1 MALKI
6 GERIGDYEIVE
17 LLGTGGMG
25 TVYRA
30 RNAITHREE
39 ALKVVLPELRWDPD
53 LAERFAREIRIQ
65 ASLDH
70 PNIAA
75 LRTALRLGDQL
86 LMVIELID
94 GITLDQRLR
103 ASRIELVQ
111 GVGWMVETL
120 TALAYAHGR
129 GILHCDVK
137 PGNIMI
143 TTQNKVKLMDFGIA
157 RSMADSGMTRGGMAL
172 GSRNYIAP
180 ELIQGEEPDARSD
193 IYSVGATLYEVV
205 TGEKAFQGKTDY
217 EVMKAHLEHQPPS
230 PETRNPDVSP
240 DLGRAIMRAISKR
253 REERFQTADEFLLAL
268 KRVGSLTV
276 PLKPESAVA
285 AVASSATSVRMGK
298 TASATSPQ
306 GPSSTTK
313 RTWDEATLNRITKEL
328 SKYVGPLARV
338 LVNRAAKTCTSVSEL
353 YDTLANEIPSWE
365 DRERFMENRPPRI

>member
-6 GERIGDYEIVE
+6 GERIGDYEIEE
-17 LLGTGGMG
+17 LLGAGGMG

-39 ALKVVLPELRWDPD
+39 ALKVLLPELPWDPD
-53 LAERFAREIRIQ
+53 RADRFAREIRIQ

-94 GITLDQRLR
+94 GITLEQRLR

-111 GVGWMVETL
+111 GVGWMVDTL
-120 TALAYAHGR
+120 TALAYAHSR

-143 TTQNKVKLMDFGIA
+143 TAENKVKLMDFGIA
-157 RSMADSGMTRGGMAL
+157 RSMTDSGMTRGGMAL
-172 GSRNYIAP
+172 GSINYIAP

-205 TGEKAFQGKTDY
+205 TGDKAFQGMTDY
-217 EVMKAHLEHQPPS
+217 EVMKGHLEYQPPS
-230 PETRNPDVSP
+230 PEVRNPNVSP
-240 DLGRAIMRAISKR
+240 DLRRAIMRAISKR

-268 KRVGSLTV
+268 KRVGGLTV
-276 PLKPESAVA
+276 PLKPESAAA
-285 AVASSATSVRMGK
+285 AVTSSATPVRIGK

-306 GPSSTTK
+306 VPSSTSK
-313 RTWDEATLNRITKEL
+313 RTWDEATLNRISKEL
-328 SKYVGPLARV
+328 GKYVGPLARV
-338 LVNRAAKTCTSVSEL
+338 LVNRAAKTCTSMSEL

-365 DRERFMENRPPRI
+365 DRERFIENRPF

>member
-1 MALKI
+1 MDLKI
-6 GERIGDYEIVE
+6 GERIGDYEIEE
-17 LLGTGGMG
+17 LLGAGGMG

-30 RNAITHREE
+30 RNAITHRKE
-39 ALKVVLPELRWDPD
+39 ALKVLLPELSWDPD
-53 LAERFAREIRIQ
+53 RADRFAREIRIQ

-94 GITLDQRLR
+94 GITLEQRLR

-120 TALAYAHGR
+120 AALAYAHGR

-143 TTQNKVKLMDFGIA
+143 TAENKVKLMDFGIA
-157 RSMADSGMTRGGMAL
+157 RSMTDSGMTRTGMAL
-172 GSRNYIAP
+172 GSINYIAP

-193 IYSVGATLYEVV
+193 IYSVGATLCEVV
-205 TGEKAFQGKTDY
+205 TGEKAFQGMTDY
-217 EVMKAHLEHQPPS
+217 EVMKAHLEYQPPS
-230 PETRNPDVSP
+230 PEVRNPKVSP

-253 REERFQTADEFLLAL
+253 REERFQTADQFLLAL

-276 PLKPESAVA
+276 PLQPESAAA
-285 AVASSATSVRMGK
+285 AVTSSAIPVGVGK
-298 TASATSPQ
+298 TASTTSPQ
-306 GPSSTTK
+306 VPSSTSK
-313 RTWDEATLNRITKEL
+313 RTWDEATLNRISKEL
-328 SKYVGPLARV
+328 GKYVGPLARV

-353 YDTLANEIPSWE
+353 YNTLAEEIPSWE
-365 DRERFMENRPPRI
+365 DRERFIENRPF